1 MSSCFRVSLHVTRD
15 QSPHKGSNV
24 HGSRGI
30 AMTANVH
37 FVETLIQLGFVLIGC
52 ALHMLWSLGYNC
64 VLKDADAAHFSQSRM
79 TYTTVVC
86 TVDYGQ

>member
-1 MSSCFRVSLHVTRD
+1 MFPSEPGD

-24 HGSRGI
+24 RGSRGI

-52 ALHMLWSLGYNC
+52 VSVLQSLQYN
-64 VLKDADAAHFSQSRM
+64 
-79 TYTTVVC
+79 
-86 TVDYGQ
+86 